1 MTTYEHLMLSM
12 CFGAVMG
19 WFIFSIGLTISQFYG
34 FIKKKIKAHREKKHP
49 VEEVNTDNE

>member
-19 WFIFSIGLTISQFYG
+19 WFIFSIGMMIADLFR

-49 VEEVNTDNE
+49 AEEVKTDNE

>member
-19 WFIFSIGLTISQFYG
+19 WFIFSIGLTISQIYG
-34 FIKKKIKAHREKKHP
+34 FLKKKINATREKQHP
-49 VEEVNTDNE
+49 VDEVNTDNE

>member
-19 WFIFSIGLTISQFYG
+19 WFIFSIGLMISQLFG
-34 FIKKKIKAHREKKHP
+34 FIKKKIKAHRDKKQSATT
-49 VEEVNTDNE
+49 EENEE

>member
-19 WFIFSIGLTISQFYG
+19 WFIFSIGMMIADLFR

-49 VEEVNTDNE
+49 VEEVNTDTE

>member
-19 WFIFSIGLTISQFYG
+19 WFIFSIGLTISQIYG
-34 FIKKKIKAHREKKHP
+34 FIKKKIKSHREKKHP